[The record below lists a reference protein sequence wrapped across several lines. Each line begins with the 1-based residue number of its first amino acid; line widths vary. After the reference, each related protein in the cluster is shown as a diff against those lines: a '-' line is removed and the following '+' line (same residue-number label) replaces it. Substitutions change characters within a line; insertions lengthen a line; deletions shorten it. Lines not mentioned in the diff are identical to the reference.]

1 MPICWTKSSVKC
13 VRSPEILNLCHSSYN
28 WMNYPEQNIQS
39 KLNIHERQIDDGIL
53 RMRRGNKLVML
64 TGEPRVG
71 SGEPPI
77 HRSLQRTKAAPEPLL
92 PSLETAA
99 SRLEEHVTPLIPPLG
114 AATHRLPPGNRSRRS
129 RDAVHERS
137 AGGGW
142 ERRRTSGC
150 QRLAANELQYH
161 RRKPPKSQRR
171 RRRRQPLARERE
183 RKWQQAVGPLVCV
196 GPAGGLTDRAWAWVR
211 VGRLAGWVRAGW
223 LVGLV

>member
-71 SGEPPI
+71 SGEPPL
-77 HRSLQRTKAAPEPLL
+77 HRSLQQTKAAPEPLL

-99 SRLEEHVTPLIPPLG
+99 SRLEEHVIPLIQPLG

-137 AGGGW
+137 AGEVGRGG
-142 ERRRTSGC
+142 ERA
-150 QRLAANELQYH
+150 AANGSRLTNCSTTAANPRNRSAATAAANRSLEKGKGNGNRL
-161 RRKPPKSQRR
+161 S
-171 RRRRQPLARERE
+171 
-183 RKWQQAVGPLVCV
+183 
-196 GPAGGLTDRAWAWVR
+196 GLGCALGLR
-211 VGRLAGWVRAGW
+211 VG
-223 LVGLV
+223 